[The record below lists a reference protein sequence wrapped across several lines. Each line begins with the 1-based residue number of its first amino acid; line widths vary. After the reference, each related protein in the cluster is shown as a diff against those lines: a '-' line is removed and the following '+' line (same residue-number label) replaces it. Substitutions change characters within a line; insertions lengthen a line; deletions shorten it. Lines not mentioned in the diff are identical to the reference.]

1 MTEDLDPATVTGTS
15 SAATEKATGKPW
27 AEWMTLLDEAGGREM
42 DHKQLVD
49 HLARHHRVPAW
60 WLQQIAVGYEKSRRL
75 RAHHQ
80 MVDGYQISRS
90 RTLAVAV
97 ERVYDAW
104 LDPQRRAGWLPG
116 VDFTV
121 RKATPHKSIRLNWG
135 DGSRLE
141 VRLTPKGA
149 NKTAVTVQQDK
160 IADAA
165 TAEEMKAYW
174 TAALER
180 LQQHLEN

>member
-42 DHKQLVD
+42 NHKQLVN
-49 HLARHHRVPAW
+49 HLTIHHGVPAW
-60 WLQQIAVGYEKSRRL
+60 WQQQIAVGYEMSRRL
-75 RAHHQ
+75 RAQHQ
-80 MVDGYQISRS
+80 MADGYQISRS
-90 RTLAVAV
+90 RTLAAAA

-104 LDPQRRAGWLPG
+104 LDPQTRAVWLPG
-116 VDFTV
+116 IDFTT
-121 RKATPHKSIRLNWG
+121 RKATPHKSIRLNWS

-141 VRLTPKGA
+141 VRLTPKGDM
-149 NKTAVTVQQDK
+149 KTTVTVQQDK
-160 IADAA
+160 LADAA

-174 TAALER
+174 AAALDR
-180 LQQHLEN
+180 LQQLLEG